1 MKTSV
6 CHSSKSRTIL
16 LNSKNQCLAETEKE
30 LHVSTQLL
38 QLDNS
43 FDPYS
48 AVSTPLYQTAT
59 FKQVTRT
66 PIAIYPIAAFK
77 KALSIAMESTYLCPL
92 HVVLVYGITIW
103 LHHKWVFLHWVWQ
116 PSATDCGPYDY
127 TRSGNPT
134 RDVLERYGKPNLLS
148 FRKLE
153 VTAHFIVDTFSIL
166 YPAWRLCL
174 YPSVCRSSDSA
185 LTM

>member
-1 MKTSV
+1 MID
-6 CHSSKSRTIL
+6 HSSKSHTVL

-66 PIAIYPIAAFK
+66 PIAI
-77 KALSIAMESTYLCPL
+77 
-92 HVVLVYGITIW
+92 
-103 LHHKWVFLHWVWQ
+103 
-116 PSATDCGPYDY
+116 
-127 TRSGNPT
+127 
-134 RDVLERYGKPNLLS
+134 
-148 FRKLE
+148 
-153 VTAHFIVDTFSIL
+153 
-166 YPAWRLCL
+166 
-174 YPSVCRSSDSA
+174 
-185 LTM
+185 